1 MIKTNLNI
9 YLHITYAEALKFQ
22 TVYFLKKTIT
32 VFLSKLQFLKIS
44 LKNYP
49 FKDKMEV
56 TG

>member
-1 MIKTNLNI
+1 MLKHLNFRLYI
-9 YLHITYAEALKFQ
+9 
-22 TVYFLKKTIT
+22 KKTIT